1 MQAGA
6 LRSSPGLFCPGCE
19 HNFKEETS
27 GIMLL
32 AGDIGGTKTSL
43 AVFSTETEDGWR
55 KPLAEA
61 TFPSGRYPSLEALV
75 AEFGQ
80 HHHFPIER
88 ASFGVAG
95 PVVAGRA
102 TITNLPWVL
111 EENHLRQVLGIA
123 RVRLLNDLTAI
134 AHGVPYLGAED
145 LYTLNAGHPVRGGAM
160 AVVAPGTGLGEA
172 FLTWAGGR
180 YHAHTSEGGHA
191 DFAPADT
198 LQLELLR
205 YLQLRYPHVSFE
217 RVCSG
222 KGLPNIYAFLKEA
235 GHASEPAWLTDA
247 LARVA
252 DPTPV
257 IVENALN
264 KQRACA
270 LCTLTLEL
278 FVSILGAEAGN
289 MALKVL
295 ATGGVF
301 LGGGIPPRILPFLS
315 EGRFMQAFLRK
326 GRLSDVLIPVPVS
339 VILNPGIAL
348 LGAARHGLE
357 MGSEE

>member
-1 MQAGA
+1 
-6 LRSSPGLFCPGCE
+6 
-19 HNFKEETS
+19 
-27 GIMLL
+27 MLL

-43 AVFSTETEDGWR
+43 AVFATDTDDGWR

-61 TFPSGRYPSLEALV
+61 TFPSGRYSGLEALV
-75 AEFGQ
+75 EEFQ
-80 HHHFPIER
+80 QLHHFPVER

-95 PVVAGRA
+95 PVVGGRA

-111 EENHLRQVLGIA
+111 EENHLKHILGIPQ
-123 RVRLLNDLTAI
+123 VHLLNDLTAI

-145 LYTLNAGHPVRGGAM
+145 LYTLNAGHPVPGGAI

-172 FLTWAGGR
+172 FLTRAGGR

-222 KGLPNIYAFLKEA
+222 KGLPNIYTFLKEA
-235 GHASEPAWLTDA
+235 GHATEPAWFTNI
-247 LARVA
+247 LARVT
-252 DPTPV
+252 DPTPA
-257 IVENALN
+257 IVENALDT
-264 KQRACA
+264 QRACD
-270 LCTLTLEL
+270 LCTLTMEV

-315 EGRFMQAFLRK
+315 EGRFMEAFLRK

-339 VILNPGIAL
+339 VILNPNIAL

-357 MGSEE
+357 MGDAD

>member
-1 MQAGA
+1 
-6 LRSSPGLFCPGCE
+6 
-19 HNFKEETS
+19 
-27 GIMLL
+27 MLL
-32 AGDIGGTKTSL
+32 AGDIGGTKTNL
-43 AVFSTETEDGWR
+43 AVFAMTDGENDWK

-75 AEFGQ
+75 EEFQAQ
-80 HHHFPIER
+80 HHFTIER

-111 EENHLRQVLGIA
+111 EENHLKKALGIPS
-123 RVRLLNDLTAI
+123 VNLLNDLNAI
-134 AHGVPYLGAED
+134 AHGVPYLENDD
-145 LYTLNAGHPVRGGAM
+145 LYTLNAGHPVGRGSI

-172 FLTWAGGR
+172 FLTWESGH
-180 YHAHTSEGGHA
+180 YHPHTSEGGHA
-191 DFAPADT
+191 DFAPADA

-205 YLQLRYPHVSFE
+205 YLQQRYTHVSFE

-222 KGLPNIYAFLKEA
+222 KGLPNIYAFLKES
-235 GHASEPAWLTDA
+235 GHAQEPAWLA
-247 LARVA
+247 ELLATTT

-257 IVENALN
+257 IVDNALD
-264 KQRACA
+264 KERACEI
-270 LCTLTLEL
+270 CTLTLQM

-295 ATGGVF
+295 ATGGVY

-326 GRLSDVLIPVPVS
+326 GRLSDVLIPVPVY
-339 VILNPGIAL
+339 VILNPNIAL
-348 LGAARHGLE
+348 LGAARHGFE
-357 MGSEE
+357 HMIED

>member
-1 MQAGA
+1 
-6 LRSSPGLFCPGCE
+6 
-19 HNFKEETS
+19 
-27 GIMLL
+27 MLL

-43 AVFSTETEDGWR
+43 AVFSTKDGWK

-75 AEFGQ
+75 QEFQEQ
-80 HHHFPIER
+80 HHFAIER

-95 PVVAGRA
+95 PVVNGRA

-111 EENHLRQVLGIA
+111 EEHHLTQVLKIPS
-123 RVRLLNDLTAI
+123 VSLLNDLSAI
-134 AHGVPYLGAED
+134 AHGVPYLEADD
-145 LYTLNAGHPVRGGAM
+145 LHVLNAGHAVKEGAI

-172 FLTWAGGR
+172 FLTWEQDH

-191 DFAPADT
+191 DFAPTDD

-205 YLQLRYPHVSFE
+205 YLQLRYKHVSTE

-222 KGLPNIYAFLKEA
+222 KGLPNIYTFLKES
-235 GHASEPAWLTDA
+235 GHAQEPDWLTEQLGKTQDH
-247 LARVA
+247 
-252 DPTPV
+252 TPV
-257 IVENALN
+257 IVDNALDTQHVC
-264 KQRACA
+264 KI
-270 LCTLTLEL
+270 CTMTLEL
-278 FVSILGAEAGN
+278 FVSILGAEASN

-295 ATGGVF
+295 ATGGVY

-326 GRLSDVLIPVPVS
+326 GRLSDMLIPIPVS
-339 VILNPGIAL
+339 VILNPNIAL
-348 LGAARHGLE
+348 LGAARHGFE
-357 MGSEE
+357 RM